1 VSVRTLVCRQ
11 FGPLDDLVMEEQ
23 PSPPLGESDVRI
35 AVTACGIN
43 FVDALLCEGKYQI
56 KPPLPFRPGSEV
68 VGRITEIGTAVATAA
83 VGDRVFA
90 PVGFGGFSDEV
101 VTSSSR
107 ILRLPDAMS
116 DGQGATFMQSYLT
129 GWFAL
134 VTRAKVEAGK
144 TMLVL
149 GAGGGVGLA
158 AVDLGRALGLRVIAA
173 ASSADKRELAASKG
187 AFATIDSSTEDVKE
201 RAKEL
206 AGGSIDYLYDP
217 VGGDLGVSCL
227 RALGEDGQYLVVGF
241 VGGIQS
247 LPANQVLL
255 RNRRV
260 TGVDWGAWVG
270 RNPKENQKML
280 MTVLEWIADGRLN
293 PVEPASY
300 PLSQA
305 VQALKDMQNRKVAG
319 KVILVP

>member
-1 VSVRTLVCRQ
+1 MRTLVCKQ
-11 FGPLDDLVMEEQ
+11 FGPLDDLVLEDQ
-23 PSPPLGESDVRI
+23 PTPALGESDVRI
-35 AVTACGIN
+35 AVTACGVN

-68 VGRITEIGTAVATAA
+68 VGRITE
-83 VGDRVFA
+83 VGSSVTSVSVGERVFA
-90 PVGFGGFSDEV
+90 PVGFGGFADEV
-101 VTSSSR
+101 VTHSMR
-107 ILRLPDAMS
+107 VFGIPEAMS

-134 VTRAKVEAGK
+134 VNRANVEAGK

-187 AFATIDSSTEDVKE
+187 AFATIDTSTEDVKE

-206 AGGSIDYLYDP
+206 AGGGIDYLYDP
-217 VGGDLGVSCL
+217 VGGDLGATCL
-227 RALGEDGQYLVVGF
+227 RAIGEDGQYLVVGF

-255 RNRRV
+255 RNRRI

-270 RNPKENQKML
+270 RHPKEHQQMLKM
-280 MTVLEWIADGRLN
+280 VLEWIADGRLN
-293 PVEPASY
+293 PVEPKSY
-300 PLSQA
+300 PLSAA

>member
-1 VSVRTLVCRQ
+1 VRTLVCKQ
-11 FGPLDDLVMEEQ
+11 FGPLDDLVMEDQ
-23 PSPPLGESDVRI
+23 PSPPLGDGDVRI

-68 VGRITEIGTAVATAA
+68 VGRITEIGTGVTAVA

-101 VTSSSR
+101 VTSSMR
-107 ILRLPDAMS
+107 VLRLPDAMS

-217 VGGDLGVSCL
+217 VGGDLGVACL

-270 RNPKENQKML
+270 RHPKENQQML